1 MRLRVQCHNT
11 PSSQTPLTAHACRA
25 KYAQRPLRGQPSLE
39 LPYRCTYVTILK
51 PPVRGGSRGG
61 CARICFGAR
70 PGTCSSRQAGPVRG
84 GRRYR
89 RPLAKGGR
97 MYFLTKCILAFTTLL
112 DHLVHMFN
120 NCQIPFQD
128 ALRSSNSR
136 LSSPLP
142 GTAPNFTNA
151 EDRGAVLTI
160 VNGFLLVV
168 MAIFMVIRAY
178 TKPVIIRKLS
188 WDDLTVSISAIG
200 AFALYGF
207 LVWGE
212 LAPFYLA
219 Y

>member
-1 MRLRVQCHNT
+1 
-11 PSSQTPLTAHACRA
+11 
-25 KYAQRPLRGQPSLE
+25 
-39 LPYRCTYVTILK
+39 
-51 PPVRGGSRGG
+51 
-61 CARICFGAR
+61 
-70 PGTCSSRQAGPVRG
+70 
-84 GRRYR
+84 
-89 RPLAKGGR
+89 

-112 DHLVHMFN
+112 DHLVHMSQQLPNSFRGGPAIL
-120 NCQIPFQD
+120 QLP
-128 ALRSSNSR
+128 ALK
-136 LSSPLP
+136 PPP

-178 TKPVIIRKLS
+178 TKSVIIRKLS